1 MDVFREGSGR
11 EAEGEMGRRRGS
23 WELSFAPVTLVTTL
37 TPTLGKWPGHVS
49 AQSYGHWEINDELG
63 AEEEEAEEEDSRG
76 KVTEKVAVKGNG
88 EVRGTAN
95 VVQVMLAVYC
105 LRYHLAL
112 LVPQDA
118 LK

>member
-1 MDVFREGSGR
+1 
-11 EAEGEMGRRRGS
+11 MGTGN
-23 WELSFAPVTLVTTL
+23 LMT
-37 TPTLGKWPGHVS
+37 KWG
-49 AQSYGHWEINDELG
+49 Q
-63 AEEEEAEEEDSRG
+63 EEEAEEEESRG
-76 KVTEKVAVKGNG
+76 KVTEKVADKGNG

-95 VVQVMLAVYC
+95 VLQVMLAVYC